1 MADGFKI
8 KLEGFD
14 ELERE
19 LKQLGDDAPKVL
31 RAGIRAGAVVVRK
44 AAQKNLEPHR
54 RTGDLAD
61 SLKVSA
67 RIDRRKQAVTATVRN
82 TRDTFYGSFLEF
94 GTVHNIS
101 PVRWLT
107 RALRDNAQQAL
118 NEVAERM
125 RKRIKAVRAKRAR

>member
-1 MADGFKI
+1 MADGFEI
-8 KLEGFD
+8 NLQGFD

-31 RAGIRAGAVVVRK
+31 RAGIRAGAVIVRK

-54 RTGDLAD
+54 DTGDLAD

-67 RIDRRKQAVTATVRN
+67 RIDRRKRAVTATVRN

-94 GTVHNIS
+94 GTVHIS

-107 RALRDNAQQAL
+107 RALRDNSQQAL
-118 NEVAERM
+118 DAVAERM
-125 RKRIKAVRAKRAR
+125 RRRIKAVKAKRAR